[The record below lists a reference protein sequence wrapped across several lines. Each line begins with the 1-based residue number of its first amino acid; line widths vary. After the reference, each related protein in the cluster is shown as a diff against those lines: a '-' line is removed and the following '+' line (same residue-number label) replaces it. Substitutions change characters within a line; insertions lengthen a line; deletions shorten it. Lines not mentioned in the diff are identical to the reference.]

1 MSSSVVRRFMTI
13 SEPHNSS
20 AGFVP
25 DVDFRQFFLLSP
37 VARMVMSVEPDGRF
51 VFAEVNSLA
60 AQYFEMQ
67 REDMLGRSARDLFSS
82 TVADQIEQSFLSCL
96 KVRRAVTF
104 NAVPRTASGLKMQAF
119 IFNPVIDAEGRVRY
133 IDVMARPD
141 TLDSAQL
148 QRERDDAIMLLTSLF
163 DASGLGIIVTD
174 HHGRIV
180 RVNDTFLAD
189 YEWTREDLLGEDFT
203 RLIPDNDQSIS
214 RKLYAAFMQKGRHG
228 TREVRILKKDG
239 TVADVLVTT
248 ALMEL
253 SQKRRFMVSTIRDVT
268 ERKNMMRKLRR
279 AKEDADT
286 ANRAKSSFLAN
297 MSHELRNPLNAII
310 GFSEMIKNETFGAI
324 ANPKYEEYIGDI
336 HFSARH
342 LLDIIN
348 DVLDMSKIEAGKVNL
363 LETEVAVDDV
373 MRSVGRIMQPR
384 AQAAQV
390 NLRTDIPEGLPAM
403 KADQRLLRQILI
415 NLVSNA
421 VKFSP
426 PGTDVQVSARISND
440 NSLVIEIADQGAGI
454 PEDKLRYVMEPF
466 GQVNDP
472 RSYKG
477 QGTGLGLPLAKA
489 MVELHD
495 GYISLQSREGLGTTV
510 TMSFPASRVLPVKG
524 YPA

>member
-1 MSSSVVRRFMTI
+1 MRFTVARQYMSI
-13 SEPHNSS
+13 SQQDNNQ
-20 AGFVP
+20 AGMIAEN
-25 DVDFRQFFLLSP
+25 DFRQFFLLSP
-37 VARMVMSVEPDGRF
+37 VARMAMSVEPDGRF
-51 VFAEVNSLA
+51 VFAEVNDAA
-60 AQYFEMQ
+60 AQYFELA
-67 REDMLGRSARDLFSS
+67 RAEMLGRTAREIFSS

-104 NAVPRTASGLKMQAF
+104 NALPRTAAGIKMQAF
-119 IFNPVIDAEGRVRY
+119 IFNPVMDDEGRVRF
-133 IDVMARPD
+133 IDVTARPD
-141 TLDSAQL
+141 VLDSAQL

-163 DASGLGIIVTD
+163 DASGLGILVTD

-189 YEWTREDLLGEDFT
+189 YDWTREDLLGEDFV
-203 RLIPDNDQSIS
+203 RLLPQSDHSIS
-214 RKLYAAFMQKGRHG
+214 RKLYAAFMEKGRHG

-253 SQKRRFMVSTIRDVT
+253 TQKRRFMVSTMRDVT

-279 AKEDADT
+279 AKEDSDM

-310 GFSEMIKNETFGAI
+310 GFSEMINNQTFGPVN
-324 ANPKYEEYIGDI
+324 NPKYEEYIGDI

-363 LETEVAVDDV
+363 MESEVEVDDV
-373 MRSVGRIMQPR
+373 MRSVGRIMQTR
-384 AQAAQV
+384 AQEAQV
-390 NLRTDIPEGLPAM
+390 SLHTDIPDGLPHM

-426 PGTDVQVSARISND
+426 PGADVHIRARGND
-440 NSLVIEIADQGAGI
+440 NSLTIEVTDEGAGI
-454 PEDKLRYVMEPF
+454 PENKLRYVMEPF

-472 RSYKG
+472 RSFTG
-477 QGTGLGLPLAKA
+477 RGTGLGLPLAKA
-489 MVELHD
+489 MVELHGGQIALD
-495 GYISLQSREGLGTTV
+495 SREGAGTTV
-510 TMSFPASRVLPVKG
+510 TMVFPSTRLIPLK
-524 YPA
+524 